1 MGKVSIV
8 LNSLAVGISLLGIV
22 LIQIIVSENEST
34 AREINHIQKSILETG
49 SKIKEQA
56 LEISSK
62 LMRQKTRNEDLSE
75 EISEFR
81 KSSQQSIEKLEE
93 TKAQIKKLEDG
104 ISNMEEEIASSGER
118 EKEAEAKLQDK
129 LQAIQTLRSE
139 IPQISQKIENKKF
152 ETRDFENRSNDL
164 TDRLSVYSEITKILR
179 QHYLDTVSDMR
190 TYARERPWIEKGE
203 SFSIRLGKVDLA
215 SGYIA
220 LPEGGTV
227 GLREDMYFSIFH
239 LQEEISKIRIKKVF
253 RTHALAEVMPL
264 VGNPHKL
271 LEIREVDLV
280 AL

>member
-164 TDRLSVYSEITKILR
+164 TDRLSVYSEITKVLR

-203 SFSIRLGKVDLA
+203 SLSIRLGKVDLA

-239 LQEEISKIRIKKVF
+239 LKEEISKIRIKKVF
-253 RTHALAEVMPL
+253 RTHALAEVIPL

>member
-1 MGKVSIV
+1 
-8 LNSLAVGISLLGIV
+8 
-22 LIQIIVSENEST
+22 
-34 AREINHIQKSILETG
+34 
-49 SKIKEQA
+49 

-93 TKAQIKKLEDG
+93 TKAQIKKLEDA

-203 SFSIRLGKVDLA
+203 SLSILLGKVDLA

-253 RTHALAEVMPL
+253 RTHALAEVIPL

>member
-93 TKAQIKKLEDG
+93 TKAQIKKLEDA

-129 LQAIQTLRSE
+129 LEAIQTLRSE

-253 RTHALAEVMPL
+253 RTHALAEVIPL

>member
-62 LMRQKTRNEDLSE
+62 LMRQKTRNEELSE

-81 KSSQQSIEKLEE
+81 KSSKQSIEKLEE
-93 TKAQIKKLEDG
+93 TKAQIKKLEDA
-104 ISNMEEEIASSGER
+104 ISNMEEEIASYGER

-203 SFSIRLGKVDLA
+203 SLSILLGKVDLA

-253 RTHALAEVMPL
+253 RTHALAEVIPL

>member
-1 MGKVSIV
+1 MGKISIV

-22 LIQIIVSENEST
+22 LIQIIVSENENT

-93 TKAQIKKLEDG
+93 TKAQIKKLEDA

-118 EKEAEAKLQDK
+118 EKESEAKLQDK

-139 IPQISQKIENKKF
+139 IPQISQKIEDKKF
-152 ETRDFENRSNDL
+152 ETRDFENRSNDIS
-164 TDRLSVYSEITKILR
+164 DRLSVYSEITKILR

-203 SFSIRLGKVDLA
+203 SLSILLGKVDLD

-220 LPEGGTV
+220 LPEGGAV

-253 RTHALAEVMPL
+253 RTHALAEVIPL

>member
-93 TKAQIKKLEDG
+93 TKAQIKKLEDA

-253 RTHALAEVMPL
+253 RTHALAEVIPL

>member
-104 ISNMEEEIASSGER
+104 ISNMEEEIASSGGR

-129 LQAIQTLRSE
+129 LEAIQTLRSE

-164 TDRLSVYSEITKILR
+164 TDRLSVYSEITKVLR

-203 SFSIRLGKVDLA
+203 SLSIRLGKVDLA

-227 GLREDMYFSIFH
+227 GLRKDMYFSIFH

-253 RTHALAEVMPL
+253 RTHALAEVIPL

>member
-56 LEISSK
+56 LEISSN

-139 IPQISQKIENKKF
+139 IPQISQKIEDKKF
-152 ETRDFENRSNDL
+152 ETRDFENRSNDISH
-164 TDRLSVYSEITKILR
+164 RLIVYSEITKIL
-179 QHYLDTVSDMR
+179 
-190 TYARERPWIEKGE
+190 
-203 SFSIRLGKVDLA
+203 
-215 SGYIA
+215 
-220 LPEGGTV
+220 
-227 GLREDMYFSIFH
+227 
-239 LQEEISKIRIKKVF
+239 
-253 RTHALAEVMPL
+253 
-264 VGNPHKL
+264 
-271 LEIREVDLV
+271 
-280 AL
+280 

>member
-139 IPQISQKIENKKF
+139 IPQISQKIEDKKF
-152 ETRDFENRSNDL
+152 ETRDFENRSNDISH
-164 TDRLSVYSEITKILR
+164 RLIVYSEITKILR

-253 RTHALAEVMPL
+253 RTHALAEVIPL

>member
-104 ISNMEEEIASSGER
+104 ISNMEEEIASSGGR

-152 ETRDFENRSNDL
+152 ETRDFENRSNDIS
-164 TDRLSVYSEITKILR
+164 DR
-179 QHYLDTVSDMR
+179 
-190 TYARERPWIEKGE
+190 
-203 SFSIRLGKVDLA
+203 
-215 SGYIA
+215 
-220 LPEGGTV
+220 
-227 GLREDMYFSIFH
+227 
-239 LQEEISKIRIKKVF
+239 
-253 RTHALAEVMPL
+253 
-264 VGNPHKL
+264 
-271 LEIREVDLV
+271 
-280 AL
+280 

>member
-8 LNSLAVGISLLGIV
+8 LNSLATGISLLGIV
-22 LIQIIVSENEST
+22 LIQIIVSENENT

-93 TKAQIKKLEDG
+93 TKAQIKKLEDA

-139 IPQISQKIENKKF
+139 IPQISQKIEDKKF
-152 ETRDFENRSNDL
+152 ETRDFENRSNDIS
-164 TDRLSVYSEITKILR
+164 DRLSVYSEITKILR

-253 RTHALAEVMPL
+253 RTHALAEVIPL

>member
-34 AREINHIQKSILETG
+34 AREINHIQKSILQTG

-56 LEISSK
+56 LEISSN

-93 TKAQIKKLEDG
+93 TKAQIKKLEDA
-104 ISNMEEEIASSGER
+104 ISNMEEEIASSEER

-139 IPQISQKIENKKF
+139 IPQISQKIEDKKF
-152 ETRDFENRSNDL
+152 ETRDFENRSNDIS
-164 TDRLSVYSEITKILR
+164 DRLIVYSEITKILR

-203 SFSIRLGKVDLA
+203 SLSIRLGKVDLA

-253 RTHALAEVMPL
+253 RTHALAEVIPL

>member
-1 MGKVSIV
+1 MGKISIV

-22 LIQIIVSENEST
+22 LIQIIVSENENT

-49 SKIKEQA
+49 DKIKKQA

-93 TKAQIKKLEDG
+93 TKAQIKKLEDA

-118 EKEAEAKLQDK
+118 EKESEAKLQDK

-139 IPQISQKIENKKF
+139 IPQISQKIENKNF
-152 ETRDFENRSNDL
+152 ETRDFENRSNDIS
-164 TDRLSVYSEITKILR
+164 DRLSVYSEITKILR

-203 SFSIRLGKVDLA
+203 RLSILLGKVDLD

-220 LPEGGTV
+220 LPEGGAV

-253 RTHALAEVMPL
+253 RTHALAEVIPL
-264 VGNPHKL
+264 VGNPYKL

>member
-81 KSSQQSIEKLEE
+81 KSSQLSIEKLEE

-139 IPQISQKIENKKF
+139 IPQISQKIEDKKF

-164 TDRLSVYSEITKILR
+164 TDRLSVYSEITKVLR

-190 TYARERPWIEKGE
+190 TYARQRPWIEKGE
-203 SFSIRLGKVDLA
+203 SLSIRLGKVDLA

-253 RTHALAEVMPL
+253 RTHALAEVIPL

>member
-1 MGKVSIV
+1 M
-8 LNSLAVGISLLGIV
+8 
-22 LIQIIVSENEST
+22 SENENT

-93 TKAQIKKLEDG
+93 TKAQIKKLEDA

-152 ETRDFENRSNDL
+152 ETRDFENRSNDISH
-164 TDRLSVYSEITKILR
+164 RLIVYSEITKILR

-203 SFSIRLGKVDLA
+203 SLSIRLGKVDLA

-253 RTHALAEVMPL
+253 RTHALAEVIPL